1 MTSDL
6 TFDMKIAVW
15 VGWGEGQK
23 VYVRGRMQYMYVGV
37 GVESL
42 QLDMYSIAITKKH
55 YSRPLLM
62 PAENLPLPCAPP

>member
-37 GVESL
+37 GWDHCSL
-42 QLDMYSIAITKKH
+42 TCILLPKNIIPM
-55 YSRPLLM
+55 LM
-62 PAENLPLPCAPP
+62 PAENLSLPCAPP